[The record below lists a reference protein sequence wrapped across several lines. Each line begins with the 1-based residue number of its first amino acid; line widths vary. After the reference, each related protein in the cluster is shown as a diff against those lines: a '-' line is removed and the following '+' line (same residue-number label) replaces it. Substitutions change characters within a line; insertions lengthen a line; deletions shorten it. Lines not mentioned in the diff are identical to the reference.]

1 MYHRME
7 SSDYQL
13 VSLEDGSQNDTMT
26 LFHEEKL
33 YVRKGKTLKID
44 KIKKKSFIYRKLL
57 LFLQK
62 IQTIATHGIVKK
74 TQKTPPKEIA
84 KAEEIK
90 KKYFE
95 LKEEMEEMKMI
106 SFDDFQ
112 DKYIGKIGTPQ
123 RDALEKQVEEA
134 VQSYKLGEALK
145 QARQMKQLTQ
155 AQLGEKVGVQKA
167 QISRLENGKSI
178 TFSTLSRLLKALN
191 IPASIEMSGVGKV
204 ALW

>member
-1 MYHRME
+1 
-7 SSDYQL
+7 
-13 VSLEDGSQNDTMT
+13 
-26 LFHEEKL
+26 
-33 YVRKGKTLKID
+33 
-44 KIKKKSFIYRKLL
+44 
-57 LFLQK
+57 
-62 IQTIATHGIVKK
+62 
-74 TQKTPPKEIA
+74 
-84 KAEEIK
+84 
-90 KKYFE
+90 
-95 LKEEMEEMKMI
+95 MEEMKMI

-155 AQLGEKVGVQKA
+155 AQLGEKVDVQKA

-178 TFSTLSRLLKALN
+178 TFSTLFRLLKALN

>member
-1 MYHRME
+1 
-7 SSDYQL
+7 
-13 VSLEDGSQNDTMT
+13 
-26 LFHEEKL
+26 
-33 YVRKGKTLKID
+33 
-44 KIKKKSFIYRKLL
+44 
-57 LFLQK
+57 
-62 IQTIATHGIVKK
+62 
-74 TQKTPPKEIA
+74 
-84 KAEEIK
+84 
-90 KKYFE
+90 
-95 LKEEMEEMKMI
+95 MEEMKMI

-178 TFSTLSRLLKALN
+178 TFSTLFRLLKALN